1 MDAGELT
8 LIAVAVLGP
17 VAVGMGAMFGGSG
30 VAEAQEGAPTP
41 GILSIELDEE
51 DGRPTAEVDLV
62 DLQGDQREI
71 EIDLQT
77 GRIIEDEPDT
87 D

>member
-1 MDAGELT
+1 MDAGDLT
-8 LIAVAVLGP
+8 RMAVAVLGP
-17 VAVGMGAMFGGSG
+17 AAVGMGAMLGGSG
-30 VAEAQEGAPTP
+30 VAEAQERAPTP

-62 DLQGDQREI
+62 DLQGNQREI
-71 EIDLQT
+71 EVDLQT

>member
-8 LIAVAVLGP
+8 RIAVAVLAP
-17 VAVGMGAMFGGSG
+17 AAVGVGTMLGGSG
-30 VAEAQEGAPTP
+30 VADAEETAPSP

-51 DGRPTAEVDLV
+51 EGRPTAEVDLV
-62 DLQGDQREI
+62 DLQGNEREI

>member
-8 LIAVAVLGP
+8 RMAVAALAP
-17 VAVGMGAMFGGSG
+17 AAVGMGAMLGGSG
-30 VAEAQEGAPTP
+30 VADAEETAPSP

-51 DGRPTAEVDLV
+51 EGRPTAEVDLV
-62 DLQGDQREI
+62 DLQGNERKI

-77 GRIIEDEPDT
+77 GRIAPDEPDT